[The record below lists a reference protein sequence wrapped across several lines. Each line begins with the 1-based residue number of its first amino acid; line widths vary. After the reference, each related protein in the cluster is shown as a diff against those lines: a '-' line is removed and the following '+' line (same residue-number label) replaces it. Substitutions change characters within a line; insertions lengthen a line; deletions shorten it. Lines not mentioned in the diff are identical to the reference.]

1 LGVSARSGVG
11 AAGLALVGCGDD
23 DDDSAVA
30 DAFAGRNTP
39 RRVVTGIDADGAS
52 YFVHDG
58 ETPGHLNDGF
68 FVQDALWIDNPRN
81 PDPEATLDPA
91 EDPTPLLSGGTQVPV
106 GGSTFGLLTFKAG
119 GGAGM
124 HTTRTIDYGIVLS
137 GEIDLELDE
146 DEVHLIAGDVVV
158 QRGTRHA
165 WHNRTDQDC
174 VMAFILIS
182 SANYA

>member
-1 LGVSARSGVG
+1 MSARSGVG

-23 DDDSAVA
+23 DDDAAVA

-39 RRVVTGIDADGAS
+39 RHVVTGIDANGKS
-52 YFVHDG
+52 YVVQDG
-58 ETPGHLNDGF
+58 ETPGHLNEGF
-68 FVQDALWIDNPRN
+68 LVQDALWADDPSN
-81 PDPEATLDPA
+81 PDPGATQEPA
-91 EDPTPLLSGGTQVPV
+91 GEPRPILLGGNPTPV
-106 GGSTFGLLTFKAG
+106 GGSGFGFLTFKPG
-119 GGAGM
+119 GGSPL

-146 DEVHLIAGDVVV
+146 DEVHLIAGDVVA
-158 QRGTRHA
+158 QGGTRHA

-174 VMAFILIS
+174 VMAFILIA